1 MGRSLSTRRT
11 AGTHTGEPPV
21 PAYGQ
26 ANASAG
32 WARRQALARAAQRAG
47 VTGVAV
53 LLACA
58 LGFGLLMLATPSP
71 DNARELAATFDQ
83 AHGAPYPGVPVPFRF
98 AAALEA
104 TEDHR
109 FNSEPGIDPVAVLR
123 VVYGAMA
130 RRGDQGGATL
140 YQQLAKMLYTPGN
153 SSMRAE
159 AEQIALAVKLKYAYS
174 RPEILRLYADVAYFG
189 HGFYGLAEAS
199 CGYFGVPSG
208 QMSWPQAALLAGLV
222 QGPTA
227 DDPIDHPAAG
237 RAREEHVIG
246 RLVAVGA
253 LSQGAAAR
261 YLRTPVGG
269 LMAHAGACRG

>member
-11 AGTHTGEPPV
+11 ASTQTSEPAV

-26 ANASAG
+26 AYGSAG
-32 WARRQALARAAQRAG
+32 STRRQAFARAAQRAG

-58 LGFGLLMLATPSP
+58 LGFGLLMLATPSS
-71 DNARELAATFDQ
+71 DNARELAETFDQ
-83 AHGAPYPGVPVPFRF
+83 ARGAPYPGVAVPFRF

-109 FNSEPGIDPVAVLR
+109 FDSEPGIDPVAVLR
-123 VVYGAMA
+123 VMYGAMA

-199 CGYFGVPSG
+199 CGYFGVPPG

-237 RAREEHVIG
+237 LAREEHVIG

-253 LSQGAAAR
+253 LTQGTASR
-261 YLRTPVGG
+261 YLRTPVAG
-269 LMAHAGACRG
+269 LTARAGACRG

>member
-11 AGTHTGEPPV
+11 AGTQTGQPAV

-26 ANASAG
+26 AYGSASS
-32 WARRQALARAAQRAG
+32 ARRQVLGRVAQRAA

-53 LLACA
+53 VLACA

-71 DNARELAATFDQ
+71 DNARVLAETFDQ
-83 AHGAPYPGVPVPFRF
+83 AHGVPYPGVAVPFRF
-98 AAALEA
+98 ATSLEA

-123 VVYGAMA
+123 VMYGTVA

-140 YQQLAKMLYTPGN
+140 YQQLAKMLYTPG
-153 SSMRAE
+153 SSSIRAE

-174 RPEILRLYADVAYFG
+174 RAEILRLYADVAYFG

-199 CGYFGVPSG
+199 CGYFGVRPD
-208 QMSWPQAALLAGLV
+208 QLSWPQAALLAGLV

-253 LSQGAAAR
+253 LSQGAANR
-261 YLRTPVGG
+261 YLLAPVAA
-269 LMAHAGACRG
+269 LTAHAGACRG